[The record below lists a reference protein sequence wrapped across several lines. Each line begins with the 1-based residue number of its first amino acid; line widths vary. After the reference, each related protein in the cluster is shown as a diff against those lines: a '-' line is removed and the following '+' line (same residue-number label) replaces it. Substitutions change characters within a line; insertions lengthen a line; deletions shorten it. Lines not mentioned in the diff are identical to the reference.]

1 MWMNRGQRRR
11 KAPRE
16 SKGSEQSHQFY
27 GSQLNGAKCDHIAW
41 WPVSAIRSGLQRGY
55 LPRGYPWASLRVCL
69 HLLCSRLI
77 WPCVGIKSLFL
88 PNHNQATFFPH
99 HFFFFVTI
107 SQIIWQPQPA
117 VAYSWKQMHFSLEPA
132 CLWKAWDGHS
142 LFSVNR
148 FAPGRHPYSI
158 TGCKASPWPLTF
170 VSPMLKTQGI
180 KKGLHM
186 AAMGFSF
193 GIFASHL
200 CICTKLPSVWNVRAF
215 YKQLWTC

>member
-41 WPVSAIRSGLQRGY
+41 WPVSAIRSGLQHGY

-99 HFFFFVTI
+99 RFFFFFCYYFPDHLAASACCSLLLETDAF
-107 SQIIWQPQPA
+107 QP
-117 VAYSWKQMHFSLEPA
+117 
-132 CLWKAWDGHS
+132 GT
-142 LFSVNR
+142 SV
-148 FAPGRHPYSI
+148 S
-158 TGCKASPWPLTF
+158 
-170 VSPMLKTQGI
+170 V
-180 KKGLHM
+180 KGLRWTL
-186 AAMGFSF
+186 F
-193 GIFASHL
+193 IF
-200 CICTKLPSVWNVRAF
+200 CE
-215 YKQLWTC
+215 